1 MKTKIVISILAILFA
16 GVAFS
21 EDKKGVLDHQ
31 PWWAPFYPI
40 KLALKSFVE
49 PSFDNSSLLKGKH
62 IVVIVADGYCP
73 YCEKFEQD
81 VASEYKGTIPLINR
95 TASQLNELK
104 IKTPKWGTPTIIFI
118 QDGTEVFGHQGYMT
132 PKEFYKALG
141 IFLSLPMR
149 LKTGS
154 EQAKKD
160 SIR

>member
-1 MKTKIVISILAILFA
+1 MSGNRAVT
-16 GVAFS
+16 
-21 EDKKGVLDHQ
+21 ER
-31 PWWAPFYPI
+31 I
-40 KLALKSFVE
+40 KPVFM
-49 PSFDNSSLLKGKH
+49 
-62 IVVIVADGYCP
+62 
-73 YCEKFEQD
+73 
-81 VASEYKGTIPLINR
+81 GTENENQNR
-95 TASQLNELK
+95 HLNDLK

-141 IFLSLPMR
+141 IFLLLPMR